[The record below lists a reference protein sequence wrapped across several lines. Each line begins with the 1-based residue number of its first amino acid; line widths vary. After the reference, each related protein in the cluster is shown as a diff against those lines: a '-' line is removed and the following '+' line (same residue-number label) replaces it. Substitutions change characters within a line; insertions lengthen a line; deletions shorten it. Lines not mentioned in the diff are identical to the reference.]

1 MNDDYKGHLILINR
15 MEKFYHFLAWNED
28 EKCIE
33 LDDVACAIH
42 SAVPE
47 QSEPHGHGYR
57 DLIYPKTN
65 EWHLGRILYFIN
77 RPDEIRNIE
86 IDNMCSEGYINPYPV
101 IIDGNHRFYAAM
113 WLHDRGEMDKIHCL
127 YGGRQDVLDY
137 LTGKSDICPEE

>member
-1 MNDDYKGHLILINR
+1 MNSDYKGDLILINR
-15 MEKFYHFLAWNED
+15 MEKFYSFLSWNED
-28 EKCIE
+28 ERCID

-47 QSEPHGHGYR
+47 QLEPFGHGDR
-57 DLIYPKTN
+57 DLIFLKTR

-77 RPDEIRNIE
+77 HQDEIKDIE
-86 IDNMCSEGYINPYPV
+86 IDNIYSKNYIYPYPF